1 MKMDFIKRE
10 LDSVKKELI
19 NGFND
24 PIPNEILTDFLVN
37 GSKFVRST
45 LAICYLKALGCEI
58 TDKII
63 KLLTVG
69 ELIHSA
75 SLLHDDVIDGASNRR
90 GKSTISNQFSD
101 KISILS
107 GDLLLSEGVKKLL
120 DVDNNKVLKIFLD
133 CTQKMSLTEINQYF
147 KRGTIPS
154 EDEYIEI
161 CNGKTAVLF
170 SAILQS
176 CALLSNIDVE
186 KAKNFSE
193 IFGICFQIKNDLD
206 LQSSLEDRQNQ
217 IYTAKDV
224 LGIEKTN
231 LLLDNYKKSM
241 VELVDDFPQNIY
253 KEGLEGLINSL

>member
-1 MKMDFIKRE
+1 MIFIKKE
-10 LDSVKKELI
+10 LDSVKNELVK
-19 NGFND
+19 GFND
-24 PIPNEILTDFLVN
+24 PIPNDILSDFVVN
-37 GSKFVRST
+37 GSKFIRST
-45 LAICYLKALGCEI
+45 LAICYLKALECEI

-63 KLLTVG
+63 KLLAVG

-75 SLLHDDVIDGASNRR
+75 SLLHDDVIDNAQYRR

-107 GDLLLSEGVKKLL
+107 VDLLLSEGVKKLL
-120 DVDNNKVLKIFLD
+120 DIDNNEVLKIFLN
-133 CTQKMSLTEINQYF
+133 CTQRMSLTEINQYF
-147 KRGTIPS
+147 KRGTIPT

-161 CNGKTAVLF
+161 CKGKTAVLF
-170 SAILQS
+170 SAVLKS
-176 CALLSNIDVE
+176 CAFLSNIDVE
-186 KAKNFSE
+186 QAKKFSE

-206 LQSSLEDRQNQ
+206 LQSYLEDKQNR

-231 LLLDNYKKSM
+231 LLLDNYKMSM
-241 VELVDDFPQNIY
+241 VELIDDLPQNIY

>member
-1 MKMDFIKRE
+1 MDFIKRE

-58 TDKII
+58 TDRII
-63 KLLTVG
+63 KLIAVG

-75 SLLHDDVIDGASNRR
+75 SLLHDDVIDSASNRR

-120 DVDNNKVLKIFLD
+120 DVDNNEVLTVDGLSMALSIIF
-133 CTQKMSLTEINQYF
+133 SLNAAIKFVFIIY
-147 KRGTIPS
+147 
-154 EDEYIEI
+154 YIF
-161 CNGKTAVLF
+161 T
-170 SAILQS
+170 
-176 CALLSNIDVE
+176 NIR
-186 KAKNFSE
+186 NF
-193 IFGICFQIKNDLD
+193 I
-206 LQSSLEDRQNQ
+206 
-217 IYTAKDV
+217 
-224 LGIEKTN
+224 
-231 LLLDNYKKSM
+231 
-241 VELVDDFPQNIY
+241 
-253 KEGLEGLINSL
+253 